1 MAASVGEDP
10 VSLTGP
16 DGEPHDGCALSDWV
30 DTGEI
35 SAEKGPGPW
44 RKAKSLAKLKAQV
57 DAAYPKRKGPDGFI
71 GDKNHCPGAGWT
83 GKSDHCLNIVVD
95 GKGIVTAVD
104 MRYEPEND
112 CDIDVVVEAVR
123 KSKDSRIK
131 YIIWNRRIC
140 NPKPINGAKPWEW
153 RTYPGAP
160 HDKHAHF
167 SVLGDAGAYDDDT
180 EWVII

>member
-83 GKSDHCLNIVVD
+83 GKSDHCLNIVLD

-104 MRYEPEND
+104 MRHEPEND

-123 KSKDSRIK
+123 RSRDSRIK
-131 YIIWNRRIC
+131 IHHLEPSHLQSKADQRGETLGMADLFRCPARQARPLFGAGRCRR
-140 NPKPINGAKPWEW
+140 
-153 RTYPGAP
+153 
-160 HDKHAHF
+160 
-167 SVLGDAGAYDDDT
+167 L
-180 EWVII
+180 